1 MKDSQSV
8 QQKAEMDEGAAN
20 TKGSLNTNSLLG
32 ILGLNIAGWGLVLA
46 VSLGGVKK
54 ELSKIN
60 ESIEFQNLL
69 MLKMMLNAEE
79 SLPPDTLLYQD
90 AQRLYVQS
98 RQQGNSQ
105 LLRPVA
111 YNK

>member
-8 QQKAEMDEGAAN
+8 QKTAETNEDDAN
-20 TKGSLNTNSLLG
+20 KQGSDTRNLLLG
-32 ILGLNIAGWGLVLA
+32 ILNLNIAGLGLVL
-46 VSLGGVKK
+46 SFGLGGVKK
-54 ELSKIN
+54 ELSRLN
-60 ESIEFQNLL
+60 ESIDFQNLL

-79 SLPPDTLLYQD
+79 SVPSDTVLYQD

-98 RQQGNSQ
+98 RQQGNFQ
-105 LLRPVA
+105 LLRHVA